1 MRNMALGVGILG
13 GSAMAVAVPNTVA
26 QQQWIPLA
34 GSTTAVRGGTAG
46 QKAGH
51 GLVYALAGVG
61 ALFVV
66 LVIWALAHSGSE

>member
-34 GSTTAVRGGTAG
+34 GSTTASALPTCEKLGVRTAKQHESD
-46 QKAGH
+46 QK
-51 GLVYALAGVG
+51 LSVQD
-61 ALFVV
+61 FEV
-66 LVIWALAHSGSE
+66 LP